1 MNFRRSITILFSIC
15 ALTFSTFAYDCYLMG
30 IYYNLNHNAKTA
42 SVTHTIGESYKGDIL
57 IPESITYNDTIFHVT
72 SIGSRAF
79 QRCSSLTSV
88 VIPNTVTTIEKY
100 AFYGCTSLSSVKVPN
115 SVTYIGSDAFYGCSS
130 LTSII
135 IPNSGA
141 TIGDDAFRNCKS
153 LKEIIQPAETIE
165 QYLADKPFISWDD
178 YYAKKHTKKRPMNK
192 EEITE
197 RISKEMEVWQKKDE
211 FETTAQWSDRVNEK
225 TRAEKIDSLKKQYIG
240 IAQKEQNEYLQE
252 VETLKK
258 NYQTAYR
265 QYYESISNRYI
276 TILTELKTA
285 DFQKEVFDLSS
296 PYDADHQSFLIQT
309 SSYGDILLPVPLSD
323 APSFKENW
331 NTIKNKISPT
341 FAFDGKDAVLSKLTF
356 TNNGKKYVYDSQTEA
371 KYAVADINYNFTP
384 LELEASDFDLNDLD
398 INAPEIGSPE
408 IAQTIAKKSDAPAIG
423 KKKAE
428 VGRQSITV
436 GSGPTKSDIDTS
448 IPRVER
454 NSDKTFALIIANE
467 NYRRE
472 GNVPYALNDGKIL
485 AEYFKSTLGIPEK
498 NIQLYTDASLN
509 DIKYGVNKLT
519 QICDA
524 FGNQASVIVYYAG
537 HGIPDEKSGN
547 AHLLPVDGYGSD
559 ASTGYSLQELYE
571 TLGALP
577 SKQALLLL
585 DACFSG
591 SQRTGD
597 MMASNARGV
606 RIKAKPNTAKG
617 NLIVLSATQGDETAY
632 PYEEKQH
639 GMFTYFLLKKLNEDK
654 GDVSL
659 GELADYVIANVK
671 QTSILMNDKLQTP
684 TINVSPTLSS
694 KWQNIKIGQ

>member
-1 MNFRRSITILFSIC
+1 
-15 ALTFSTFAYDCYLMG
+15 
-30 IYYNLNHNAKTA
+30 
-42 SVTHTIGESYKGDIL
+42 
-57 IPESITYNDTIFHVT
+57 
-72 SIGSRAF
+72 
-79 QRCSSLTSV
+79 
-88 VIPNTVTTIEKY
+88 
-100 AFYGCTSLSSVKVPN
+100 
-115 SVTYIGSDAFYGCSS
+115 
-130 LTSII
+130 
-135 IPNSGA
+135 
-141 TIGDDAFRNCKS
+141 
-153 LKEIIQPAETIE
+153 
-165 QYLADKPFISWDD
+165 
-178 YYAKKHTKKRPMNK
+178 MNK
-192 EEITE
+192 EEISE
-197 RISKEMEVWQKKDE
+197 RISKEIEVWQKKGE

-225 TRAEKIDSLKKQYIG
+225 TRNEKIDSLKNIYITLAKKEQPEYQQEVKTLQNSYQSAYKQYYDSLSNHY
-240 IAQKEQNEYLQE
+240 IALLTQCKSDDFKKEFF
-252 VETLKK
+252 
-258 NYQTAYR
+258 
-265 QYYESISNRYI
+265 
-276 TILTELKTA
+276 ELK
-285 DFQKEVFDLSS
+285 S
-296 PYDADHQSFLIQT
+296 PYDADNQSFLIQT
-309 SSYGDILLPVPLSD
+309 SSYGDILLPVPLSE

-331 NTIKNKISPT
+331 NTIKSNVSFD
-341 FAFDGKDAVLSKLTF
+341 FAFNGKDVALNKLTF
-356 TNNGKKYVYDSQTEA
+356 TNKGKNYVYDSHTEA
-371 KYAVADINYNFTP
+371 KYAVADINYNFAP
-384 LELEASDFDLNDLD
+384 LELEASEFDLNDLD
-398 INAPEIGSPE
+398 INAPEIGRPE

-436 GSGPTKSDIDTS
+436 GSGPTKSDVDTS

-472 GNVPYALNDGKIL
+472 GNVPYAHNDGKIL

-559 ASTGYSLQELYE
+559 VSTGYSLQELYE
-571 TLGALP
+571 NLGALP
-577 SKQALLLL
+577 SKQTLLLL

-606 RIKAKPNTAKG
+606 RIKTKPNTAKG